1 MRGSGYTTN
10 VIECFGVHSTSVI
23 DAQAVLHVVL
33 GHRLAQLLQEDRDGS
48 LDEQMADVREYAAD
62 HLDLRLVTT
71 LNEWTSTPG
80 LDSDREKYN

>member
-1 MRGSGYTTN
+1 
-10 VIECFGVHSTSVI
+10 
-23 DAQAVLHVVL
+23 
-33 GHRLAQLLQEDRDGS
+33 LQEDRDGS